1 MAGLSTE
8 HDLPRFVTAVL
19 TCRLVPV
26 RVLVKMD
33 VDGVALLSSSQEREE
48 VPEREDLRVSFPPE
62 VQAAIEAV
70 LPSSDPLDQVSKGK
84 GGHKDLDLNLFSL
97 TWMWCSTSTSFSPQ
111 SSLLQVL
118 MTPWQTSPA
127 RLVNM

>member
-1 MAGLSTE
+1 MNTE
-8 HDLPRFVTAVL
+8 HDLASPAVTAVL

-97 TWMWCSTSTSFSPQ
+97 TWMWCSTSTSSSPQ

-127 RLVNM
+127 RLVDK

>member
-1 MAGLSTE
+1 MNTE
-8 HDLPRFVTAVL
+8 HDLASPAVTAVL

-84 GGHKDLDLNLFSL
+84 GGYKDLDLKFFSL
-97 TWMWCSTSTSFSPQ
+97 TWMWCSTSTSSSPQ

-118 MTPWQTSPA
+118 MTPWQTSPV
-127 RLVNM
+127 RLVDM

>member
-1 MAGLSTE
+1 
-8 HDLPRFVTAVL
+8 
-19 TCRLVPV
+19 
-26 RVLVKMD
+26 MD
-33 VDGVALLSSSQEREE
+33 VDGVALLSSSQERED
-48 VPEREDLRVSFPPE
+48 VSEREDLRVSFPPE

-97 TWMWCSTSTSFSPQ
+97 TLMWCSTSTSSSPQ

-127 RLVNM
+127 RLVKM

>member
-1 MAGLSTE
+1 LNTE
-8 HDLPRFVTAVL
+8 HDLASPAVTAVL

-48 VPEREDLRVSFPPE
+48 VPERDDLRVSFPPE

-70 LPSSDPLDQVSKGK
+70 LPSSDPLDQP
-84 GGHKDLDLNLFSL
+84 DLDVVQHINQLFPTEQSL
-97 TWMWCSTSTSFSPQ
+97 AGLDDTMADLTCQVGKHVMKKHSST
-111 SSLLQVL
+111 
-118 MTPWQTSPA
+118 
-127 RLVNM
+127 